1 MQANSIFV
9 RTVFGILV
17 LASAAS
23 IIAAQEPPG
32 LPPDNSPPPDLSQ
45 PPFLPK
51 VAVQRVRT
59 IQGIS
64 PPLTSCPKGYRL
76 KNVVYGSLPPQLRC
90 VKGRNSCVVI
100 SPITGLG
107 AVPGFP
113 WYADLCDAG
122 LVVRTKV
129 DPVYPPD
136 SIGNREQGVTEIR
149 IANQRDG
156 SVQILPWS
164 SPGPTRLDGAARAA
178 LRQWRWKPYLIEG
191 RPALFWTQVYFN
203 FEITPDGP
211 RVQTFLR
218 KPPQKSR

>member
-1 MQANSIFV
+1 M
-9 RTVFGILV
+9 
-17 LASAAS
+17 
-23 IIAAQEPPG
+23 
-32 LPPDNSPPPDLSQ
+32 
-45 PPFLPK
+45 
-51 VAVQRVRT
+51 
-59 IQGIS
+59 
-64 PPLTSCPKGYRL
+64 
-76 KNVVYGSLPPQLRC
+76 
-90 VKGRNSCVVI
+90 I
-100 SPITGLG
+100 SPINGLG